1 MNRWYVVHT
10 QIHAEDRAKSNL
22 ERQNFEVYLPKY
34 QKFRRHAR
42 RVDRVRRPLFP
53 RYLFV
58 RFDPD
63 RSRWR
68 AISGTVGV
76 THLVSHGEQP
86 TAVPDKIV
94 DAIKA
99 RHNDSGLVVLNSPQ
113 AFRPGQKLEIVDGPL
128 AWHSAVF
135 ERLDDNERV
144 VVLLELL
151 GRQVNVTVSTE
162 AVAVA

>member
-1 MNRWYVVHT
+1 MLN
-10 QIHAEDRAKSNL
+10 
-22 ERQNFEVYLPKY
+22 
-34 QKFRRHAR
+34 
-42 RVDRVRRPLFP
+42 
-53 RYLFV
+53 
-58 RFDPD
+58 
-63 RSRWR
+63 
-68 AISGTVGV
+68 
-76 THLVSHGEQP
+76 
-86 TAVPDKIV
+86 
-94 DAIKA
+94 
-99 RHNDSGLVVLNSPQ
+99 GLVVLNSPQ